1 MKGSSQN
8 SVILFTGVTE
18 GPAAP
23 LRVGLFLWDFFQRL
37 RTPARAS
44 KASFVPMIPFINGA
58 PFGPP
63 ASVIPYIS

>member
-1 MKGSSQN
+1 MP
-8 SVILFTGVTE
+8 TGVTE

-23 LRVGLFLWDFFQRL
+23 AVRAPLEGRTLSEGFFQTL